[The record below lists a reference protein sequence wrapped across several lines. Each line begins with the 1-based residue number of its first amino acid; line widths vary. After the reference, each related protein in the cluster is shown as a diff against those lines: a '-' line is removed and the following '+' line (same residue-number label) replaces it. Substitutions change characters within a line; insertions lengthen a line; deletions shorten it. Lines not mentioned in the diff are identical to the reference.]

1 MKKISSRN
9 CIQEGKFQITFLEH
23 ILRNTITNKK
33 TEPGKQKF
41 FNLEPL
47 REWQSVTAKQ

>member
-23 ILRNTITNKK
+23 ILRNTITNTKK
-33 TEPGKQKF
+33 PNQENKKF
-41 FNLEPL
+41 FDLEPI
-47 REWQSVTAKQ
+47 